1 MMIDITSPPS
11 PIGFEGFKNRLEIT
25 FSKPPFSNPTNI
37 NLILE
42 PAFCIIVD
50 QLYNTEFDSYVLSES
65 SLFVY
70 PLKMILKTYGTTKLL
85 HSIVPLL
92 KLVDSLSPY
101 VTNVQYSREVAF
113 FNKFFGILNTAAYVL
128 GYPNHWWRIYSAQ
141 KVTVIFYKKSE
152 KHVAKE
158 MITSSRIY
166 EIFPTHMICD
176 HSFDPCGDSMNEIEG
191 ASLSSM
197 HVMLEEGFSYGSYEA
212 IGFNFTCKSVVKQK
226 LPSGECLVYKTYR

>member
-65 SLFVY
+65 SLFIY

-85 HSIVPLL
+85 QSIVPLL

-101 VTNVQYSREVAF
+101 VTNVKYSREVAI
-113 FNKFFGILNTAAYVL
+113 FNKFFGILN
-128 GYPNHWWRIYSAQ
+128 SA
-141 KVTVIFYKKSE
+141 TYKSE